1 MVQFYLDYVILLSRM
16 SITSS
21 FKTKLSDILINVM
34 KVCTCSLIMD
44 HIPRHL
50 KPKIM
55 QRQIK
60 KRVPTNKWRWN
71 ESWILCLALC
81 WPICL
86 GLNILMTTFI
96 SDASGFCWNLVS
108 KLIKFQAIIRQDM
121 NWHFF
126 LMLVSSKGQWISK
139 SLFGVLNSSKKWTK
153 TIRPEVS

>member
-1 MVQFYLDYVILLSRM
+1 
-16 SITSS
+16 
-21 FKTKLSDILINVM
+21 M

-96 SDASGFCWNLVS
+96 SDAGGFCWKLVS
-108 KLIKFQAIIRQDM
+108 KVIKFQAIIRQDR

-126 LMLVSSKGQWISK
+126 WCWFLLKVSWFRKVFLVFWILPKNEQKQFDLRYHCRSNIFIYSFIFWK
-139 SLFGVLNSSKKWTK
+139 NWDTK
-153 TIRPEVS
+153 TSFWN

>member
-60 KRVPTNKWRWN
+60 KEFLQTNGGEMN
-71 ESWILCLALC
+71 HESCAWLCVDQ
-81 WPICL
+81 
-86 GLNILMTTFI
+86 FV
-96 SDASGFCWNLVS
+96 LV
-108 KLIKFQAIIRQDM
+108 
-121 NWHFF
+121 
-126 LMLVSSKGQWISK
+126 
-139 SLFGVLNSSKKWTK
+139 
-153 TIRPEVS
+153 

>member
-1 MVQFYLDYVILLSRM
+1 
-16 SITSS
+16 
-21 FKTKLSDILINVM
+21 M

-96 SDASGFCWNLVS
+96 SDAGGFCWKLVS

-126 LMLVSSKGQWISK
+126 LMLVSSKGQLISK
-139 SLFGVLNSSKKWTK
+139 CIFGVFNFSKKRTK
-153 TIRPEVS
+153 KFDLTTMIPQGDLFSFKFWKNLQTTKIHFEINWPLEV

>member
-1 MVQFYLDYVILLSRM
+1 MTTKFYWVGCLLPLL
-16 SITSS
+16 
-21 FKTKLSDILINVM
+21 FKPIRYFNKYDES
-34 KVCTCSLIMD
+34 TCSLIMD

-96 SDASGFCWNLVS
+96 SDAGGFCWNLVF
-108 KLIKFQAIIRQDM
+108 KLMKFQAIIKEKLPFFRQKMWSLKCIFFSSSTLMYTDM
-121 NWHFF
+121 TGTMFQN
-126 LMLVSSKGQWISK
+126 
-139 SLFGVLNSSKKWTK
+139 N
-153 TIRPEVS
+153 